1 MKKPLAMTIGQLA
14 EKAGL
19 SRSALLYYDS
29 IGLLKPSGKSRANYR
44 KYSQEDARRL
54 ERICSY
60 RRIGLSLASIAEI
73 LRAPESGARI
83 ILERRLAELGKEISR
98 IREQQ
103 HVIVRMLQDESLRD
117 RMPVLDRKGWT
128 SILRAAGLDEK
139 GMRKWHKEFEKR
151 SPHSHQEFLEGLGIA
166 PDGIQKIRSWA
177 KA

>member
-1 MKKPLAMTIGQLA
+1 MKIL
-14 EKAGL
+14 
-19 SRSALLYYDS
+19 
-29 IGLLKPSGKSRANYR
+29 
-44 KYSQEDARRL
+44 RR
-54 ERICSY
+54 
-60 RRIGLSLASIAEI
+60 LSLASIAEI

-139 GMRKWHKEFEKR
+139 GMRKWHKGVRKALTPFPPGVPR
-151 SPHSHQEFLEGLGIA
+151 GPRHSAGRDTKNPFLGKGMNIRIA
-166 PDGIQKIRSWA
+166 ASGVSQLPGCKGNAADG
-177 KA
+177 